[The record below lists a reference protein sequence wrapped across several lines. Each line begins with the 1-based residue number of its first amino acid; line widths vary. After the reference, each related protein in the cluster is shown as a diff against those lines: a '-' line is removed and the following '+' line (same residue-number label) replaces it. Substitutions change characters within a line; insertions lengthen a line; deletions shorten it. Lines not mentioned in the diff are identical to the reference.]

1 MVEPF
6 GNCCN
11 MRPLESGVRVS
22 HYKAAKETTWYAANG
37 ARSNWHRVSLTRRSP
52 FPVAQD
58 HDGKLDTSD
67 HAELVEFIK
76 PKKTGSEVV
85 GLTQLEPEPEFDLAA
100 HPEHEVDAHKLA
112 ALSIKNYK
120 LNQRDFQLRVSHAKE
135 DSTAVARLATSHSW
149 HTSST
154 KARSEKVRTV
164 SG

>member
-1 MVEPF
+1 M
-6 GNCCN
+6 
-11 MRPLESGVRVS
+11 
-22 HYKAAKETTWYAANG
+22 
-37 ARSNWHRVSLTRRSP
+37 SLTHCSP

-154 KARSEKVRTV
+154 RVASEEVRTV
-164 SG
+164 LAHDACACACCHSFRQLLVLASCVVLCYRLRLLMVI

>member
-1 MVEPF
+1 MQ
-6 GNCCN
+6 
-11 MRPLESGVRVS
+11 RVFLS
-22 HYKAAKETTWYAANG
+22 
-37 ARSNWHRVSLTRRSP
+37 
-52 FPVAQD
+52 PVAQNR
-58 HDGKLDTSD
+58 DGELEPSD
-67 HAELVEFIK
+67 HAEIIKFIK
-76 PKKTGSEVV
+76 PKETDFCVGMSEP
-85 GLTQLEPEPEFDLAA
+85 GLKPAPESELAA
-100 HPEHEVDAHKLA
+100 PPEQEVDAHKLA